1 MTESLIQ
8 CPNPIILLQSLENI
22 AKKTKN
28 DKEPHLAFYKFGS
41 RNVLFKLEAL
51 YRIYRSIED
60 EDLFNDLLSKSKE
73 VEDQLGQYDFH
84 LWIYNEISLNKN
96 IPKEVIE
103 HFKKNVSIAED
114 SLKKFLET
122 SGWLIST
129 SENYQA
135 DISKLREFKW
145 PSIEVFTT
153 KLNKFLIKQVS
164 KIIHDFD
171 DNEYN
176 LDEIEVGIHE
186 LRRKIRWISIYASS
200 VEGVIQ
206 LKSSN
211 NSTASFQKY
220 LQPDVVN
227 NPYNKLPAKLKD
239 SRIIYIKSIYFYA
252 LSWII
257 EELGKLKDEG
267 LFKYHIINEL
277 KGSNNISADHKQL
290 TLDELEINE
299 DYSKVIS
306 NIAKEICN
314 DFFKKNL
321 ILQHI
326 LADLE
331 ITTLDS

>member
-1 MTESLIQ
+1 MKESLIQ

-41 RNVLFKLEAL
+41 RNILFKLEAL

-60 EDLFNDLLSKSKE
+60 EDLFNDLLSKTKE

-96 IPKEVIE
+96 IHKEVIE
-103 HFKKNVSIAED
+103 HFKLNVSIAED

-129 SENYQA
+129 SEHYKT
-135 DISKLREFKW
+135 DILKLRGFKW
-145 PSIEVFTT
+145 PSIEVFTI

-176 LDEIEVGIHE
+176 LDELEVGIHE

-200 VEGVIQ
+200 VEGIIK

-220 LQPDVVN
+220 LQPEVVN
-227 NPYNKLPAKLKD
+227 NPYNKLPSKPKE
-239 SRIIYIKSIYFYA
+239 IQPIYIKSINFYA

-267 LFKYHIINEL
+267 LFKSHIISEL
-277 KGSNNISADHKQL
+277 KESKNISANYKQL
-290 TLDELEINE
+290 TLDELEIN
-299 DYSKVIS
+299 DNYAKLISSK
-306 NIAKEICN
+306 AKEICN

-331 ITTLDS
+331 STTIDS

>member
-1 MTESLIQ
+1 MSESLVL
-8 CPNPIILLQSLENI
+8 CANPIILLQSLENI

-51 YRIYRSIED
+51 YRIYRSFED

-84 LWIYNEISLNKN
+84 LWIYNDISLNKN

-103 HFKKNVSIAED
+103 HFKKSVSIAEN
-114 SLKKFLET
+114 SLKIFLEKT
-122 SGWLIST
+122 GWLLST
-129 SENYQA
+129 SKNYQI
-135 DISKLREFKW
+135 DIPKLKELKW
-145 PSIEVFTT
+145 PSIENFTL
-153 KLNKFLIKQVS
+153 KLNKILIKQVS

-171 DNEYN
+171 DNDYN
-176 LDEIEVGIHE
+176 LDEIEEGIHE

-200 VEGVIQ
+200 VEGIVQ
-206 LKSSN
+206 LKPSK

-220 LQPDVVN
+220 LQPEVVN
-227 NPYNKLPAKLKD
+227 NPYNKLPAKPKELKP
-239 SRIIYIKSIYFYA
+239 IYIKSIYFYA

-267 LFKYHIINEL
+267 LFKSHIISEL
-277 KGSNNISADHKQL
+277 KLSKNISSKNKQL
-290 TLDELEINE
+290 TLEELEIN
-299 DYSKVIS
+299 DDFAKSIS
-306 NIAKEICN
+306 IKAKEICN
-314 DFFKKNL
+314 DFFKKDL

-331 ITTLDS
+331 STIIES